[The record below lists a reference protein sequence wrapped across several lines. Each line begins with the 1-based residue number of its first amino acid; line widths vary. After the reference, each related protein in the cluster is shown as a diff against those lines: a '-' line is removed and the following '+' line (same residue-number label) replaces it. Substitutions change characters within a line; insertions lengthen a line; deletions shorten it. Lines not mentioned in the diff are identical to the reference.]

1 MIFFR
6 DQEKQRQKEL
16 EKEEKK
22 QKEEQEKQRKQQEKE
37 EQERQKQ
44 QQKQEAEQLKLQKEL
59 EKKEPDEIDFAKLS
73 PTSIATDEEIL
84 YRWNITKGT
93 FRTRVIT
100 SYFVTNYRIVT
111 VYQLQNNPQIMLE
124 NISDVVAL
132 NTHRAYEGGY
142 RGTTVGS
149 KGMRYTVGGQRGKS
163 VSYGDII
170 ISSPTDQDHTWYNIR
185 DYNSVIR
192 LIKSLRKTRI
202 EQIKQRQK
210 RQKQDVN

>member
-6 DQEKQRQKEL
+6 DKEKQRRKEL
-16 EKEEKK
+16 EKQKEKE
-22 QKEEQEKQRKQQEKE
+22 QKEEQKRLE
-37 EQERQKQ
+37 EFNKRQAE
-44 QQKQEAEQLKLQKEL
+44 QQKQQKEL

-73 PTSIATDEEIL
+73 PTSIATDEQIL

-111 VYQLQNNPQIMLE
+111 VFQLENNPQIMLE
-124 NISDVVAL
+124 NISDVVAI
-132 NTHRAYEGGY
+132 NTHREYEGGY

-170 ISSPTDQDHTWYNIR
+170 ISSPTEQDHTWYNIR

-202 EQIKQRQK
+202 EQIKQQH
-210 RQKQDVN
+210 Q

>member
-6 DQEKQRQKEL
+6 DKEKQRLKEL
-16 EKEEKK
+16 EKQKEKE
-22 QKEEQEKQRKQQEKE
+22 QKEEQKRLE
-37 EQERQKQ
+37 EFNKRQAE
-44 QQKQEAEQLKLQKEL
+44 QQKQQKEL

-73 PTSIATDEEIL
+73 PTSIATDEQIL

-111 VYQLQNNPQIMLE
+111 VFQLENNPQIMLE
-124 NISDVVAL
+124 NISDVVAI
-132 NTHRAYEGGY
+132 NTHREYEGGY

-149 KGMRYTVGGQRGKS
+149 KGLRYTVGGQRGKS

-170 ISSPTDQDHTWYNIR
+170 ISSPTEQDHTWYKIR

-202 EQIKQRQK
+202 EKIKQQH
-210 RQKQDVN
+210 Q

>member
-6 DQEKQRQKEL
+6 DKDKQ
-16 EKEEKK
+16 KK
-22 QKEEQEKQRKQQEKE
+22 QQEREEQEQL
-37 EQERQKQ
+37 KQ
-44 QQKQEAEQLKLQKEL
+44 QQKQESEQLKLQKKLE
-59 EKKEPDEIDFAKLS
+59 EKKDNDKIDFAKLA
-73 PTSIATDEEIL
+73 PTSIATDEQIL

-111 VYQLQNNPQIMLE
+111 VFQLENNPQIMLE
-124 NISDVVAL
+124 DISDVVAI
-132 NTHRAYEGGY
+132 NTHREYEGGY
-142 RGTTVGS
+142 RGTTVGG

-170 ISSPTDQDHTWYNIR
+170 ISSPIAVDQTWYNIR

-202 EQIKQRQK
+202 EQIKQQHQEQR
-210 RQKQDVN
+210 RKQTERLK